1 MCGIA
6 GLIGPGA
13 DAEVVR
19 SMATA
24 LKHRGPD
31 DTGVWNEP
39 GAALAHT
46 RLAVIDLSPGGH
58 QPMRLGPLSIVYNGE
73 IYNYRELRASLPGP
87 FLSNSDT
94 EVLLHLYREHGDRC
108 VERLQGMFAFAI
120 WDADRRRL
128 FAARDHLGIK
138 PFHYAMRG
146 ETFAFASELGALR
159 RACEG
164 TIDRT
169 AVVDYMT
176 YGYVPSP
183 KTIFEGM
190 AKLPPAHTLVL
201 ADGGLR
207 VQRYWSAAVDT
218 VVDEMPAAVEQL
230 DALLREIVPSQ
241 LVSDVPIGVFL
252 SGGMDSATITYYAG
266 KVSTFTLGLDNP
278 AKSEAAA
285 ARSVATHLGT
295 EHHETFADSGDLHTA
310 VDTVARC
317 FGEPFADNA
326 AWSSWLISK
335 KARERVTVALSG
347 EGGDELF
354 GGYERYWKLQ
364 QGSFPVLGPLLSRLL
379 PRSGKLARSVHRRT
393 VSGIEAAAART
404 GGLVGPAIDDLL
416 VPGLVPAGY
425 DRLWSLRPYWRD
437 DLHPTQRLRWLELNT
452 SLPDR
457 LLTKVDRASMAHA
470 LEVRPP
476 LLDHRLVEFAFGLG
490 PGLLVDARAG
500 RGKLVLRELMKSR
513 LPPGHLDR
521 PKSGFGLPVRRWI
534 AEDPGYVAQAS
545 RTLMD
550 AGILRKPFDP
560 RFDRAWLM
568 LVLARWLQL
577 NG

>member
-6 GLIGPGA
+6 GMIGPGA
-13 DAEVVR
+13 DVAVVER
-19 SMATA
+19 MAA
-24 LKHRGPD
+24 VLRHRGPD
-31 DTGVWNEP
+31 DMGVWGEP

-46 RLAVIDLSPGGH
+46 RLSVIDLTPGGH
-58 QPMRLGPLSIVYNGE
+58 QPMRLGALSIVYNGE
-73 IYNYRELRASLPGP
+73 IYNYRELRARLPGP

-108 VERLQGMFAFAI
+108 VEFLQGMFAFAI
-120 WDADRRRL
+120 WDGDRRRL

-138 PFHYAMRG
+138 PFHYSMRG
-146 ETFAFASELGALR
+146 DTLVFASELGALR
-159 RACEG
+159 EAREG
-164 TIDRT
+164 RIDRT

-201 ADGGLR
+201 EDGGLR
-207 VQRYWSAAVDT
+207 VQRYWSAAVGA
-218 VVDEMPAAVEQL
+218 VIDEMPAAVERL

-266 KVSTFTLGLDNP
+266 QVSTFTLGLDNP

-285 ARSVATHLGT
+285 ARSVAAHLGT
-295 EHHETFADSGDLHTA
+295 DHHETFADSGDLHTA

-326 AWSSWLISK
+326 AWSSWLVSK
-335 KARERVTVALSG
+335 KAREQVTVALSG

-364 QGSFPVLGPLLSRLL
+364 QGSFPVLGPILSRLL
-379 PRSGKLARSVHRRT
+379 APSGKLARSVHRRS
-393 VSGIEAAAART
+393 VAGIEAAAART
-404 GGLVGPAIDDLL
+404 GGLVGPAMEELL
-416 VPGLVPAGY
+416 VPGLVPEGY
-425 DRLWSLRPYWRD
+425 DRLWSFRPYWRD
-437 DLHPTQRLRWLELNT
+437 DLHPTEQLRWLELNT
-452 SLPDR
+452 ALPDR
-457 LLTKVDRASMAHA
+457 LLTKVDRTSMAHA

-476 LLDHRLVEFAFGLG
+476 LLDHRLVEFAFSLS
-490 PGLLVDARAG
+490 PKLLVDARAG
-500 RGKLVLRELMKSR
+500 RGKLVLRELMNAR

-534 AEDPGYVAQAS
+534 AEDTAYVAQAS

-550 AGILRKPFDP
+550 AKMLRKPFEP
-560 RFDRAWLM
+560 GFDRAWLM

-577 NG
+577 NT

>member
-13 DAEVVR
+13 NADLAGR
-19 SMATA
+19 MAAA
-24 LKHRGPD
+24 LHHRGPD
-31 DTGVWNEP
+31 DMGVWSEP

-46 RLAVIDLSPGGH
+46 RLSVIDLSPAGH

-73 IYNYRELRASLPGP
+73 IYNFRELRATLPGP

-120 WDADRRRL
+120 WDSDNRRL

-138 PFHYAMRG
+138 PFHYSMRG
-146 ETFAFASELGALR
+146 DTFAFASELGALR
-159 RACEG
+159 QACEG
-164 TIDRT
+164 RIDRT

-201 ADGGLR
+201 EDGRLDLR
-207 VQRYWSAAVDT
+207 RYWSAAVST
-218 VVDEMPAAVEQL
+218 VVEEMPVAVERL

-285 ARSVATHLGT
+285 ARSVAAHLGT
-295 EHHETFADSGDLHTA
+295 DHHETFADSGDLRTA
-310 VDTVARC
+310 IDTVARC

-326 AWSSWLISK
+326 AWSSWLVSK
-335 KARERVTVALSG
+335 KAREQVTVALSG

-364 QGSFPVLGPLLSRLL
+364 QGSFPVLGPILSRLL
-379 PRSGKLARSVHRRT
+379 NPSGKLARSVHRRT
-393 VSGIEAAAART
+393 VTGIEAAAART
-404 GGLVGPAIDDLL
+404 GGLVGPAMNELL
-416 VPGLVPAGY
+416 VPGLVPDGY
-425 DRLWSLRPYWRD
+425 DRLWSFRPYWRE
-437 DLHPTQRLRWLELNT
+437 DLHPTQQLRWLELNT
-452 SLPDR
+452 ALPDR
-457 LLTKVDRASMAHA
+457 LLTKVDRTSMAHA

-490 PGLLVDARAG
+490 PKLLVDARTS
-500 RGKLVLRELMKSR
+500 RGKLVLRELMRSR
-513 LPPGHLDR
+513 LPAGHLER

-534 AEDPGYVAQAS
+534 AEDTACVADAS

-550 AGILRKPFDP
+550 AKILQKPFEP
-560 RFDRAWLM
+560 GFDRAWLM